1 MATRDEL
8 YAKFGI
14 TAEAAQLFETAL
26 GTLLLGA
33 EGLKG
38 EWAEKPEPL
47 AATEKYAK
55 INRNTLG
62 QLLRSARTVVDFDED
77 LVDIFGE
84 ALDARNKVMHGFYL
98 RHNFATQTDE
108 GRDSMIED
116 LEEKHTLLFNAWQIA
131 DQLSGVLLDYLMEL
145 KDNPDAK
152 GRGPF
157 EKIQFQI
164 SRQG

>member
-8 YAKFGI
+8 YAKFGM

-38 EWAEKPEPL
+38 EWAEKPDL
-47 AATEKYAK
+47 QDATDKYAK
-55 INRNTLG
+55 INKSTLG
-62 QLLRSARTVVDFDED
+62 QLLRSARTVVDLDED
-77 LVDIFGE
+77 LIDMFGD
-84 ALDARNKVMHGFYL
+84 ALDTRNKLMHGFYL
-98 RHNFATQTDE
+98 RHNFAIQTDA

-116 LEEKHTLLFNAWQIA
+116 LEETHTILYNAWQIA
-131 DQLSGVLLDYLMEL
+131 DQLSGVLLDYIMEL
-145 KDNPDAK
+145 KNNPDAK
-152 GRGPF
+152 GRGPV

-164 SRQG
+164 RRQ